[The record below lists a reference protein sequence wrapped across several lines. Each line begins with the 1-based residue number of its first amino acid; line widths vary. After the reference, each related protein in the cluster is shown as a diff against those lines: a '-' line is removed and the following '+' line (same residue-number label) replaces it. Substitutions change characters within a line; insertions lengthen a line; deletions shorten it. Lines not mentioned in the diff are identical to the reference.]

1 MNKLILGNCPALGRD
16 DICTAGL
23 AVEYCANKECAIKE
37 AIRNINFVKTTLDVV
52 EVDEDV

>member
-1 MNKLILGNCPALGRD
+1 MGKLVLGKCPAIGRD

-37 AIRNINFVKTTLDVV
+37 AIRNINVIKSTLDVV
-52 EVDEDV
+52 EVDDDE